1 MEHILYYLHFLIPL
15 SIILMPLLPN
25 KYLIYVFPYPIIY
38 YIIWLVF
45 DGCPITE
52 ISQKNMKDKKN
63 FLFPLFQKYINKNI
77 TYTQVNYINHMVI
90 SLSIIISA
98 YKLLYNC
105 KTNCKT
111 KCKK

>member
-1 MEHILYYLHFLIPL
+1 MTNILYYLHFLIPL

-38 YIIWLVF
+38 YIIWIVF
-45 DGCPITE
+45 DGCPLTK
-52 ISQKNMKDKKN
+52 ISQKNMKDKHN
-63 FLFPLFQKYINKNI
+63 FLLPLFQKYINKNMKLK
-77 TYTQVNYINHMVI
+77 QVNYINYMI
-90 SLSIIISA
+90 MSLSIIISA

-105 KTNCKT
+105 KNKCKN